1 MGEFLPLARAMAIAC
16 LTVSAWLA
24 WALTGLLLVYALM
37 SWRTGDPTFKVAYL
51 LGFAGGALVLGFV
64 FRRLARRIEGLAGR

>member
-24 WALTGLLLVYALM
+24 WALTGLLVIYTLM
-37 SWRTGDPTFKVAYL
+37 SWWTGDPAFKVAYL
-51 LGFAGGALVLGFV
+51 LAFALGALVLGFL
-64 FRRLARRIEGLAGR
+64 FRRLARRIEQPMRR